1 MMIRPCIHVSLFYF
15 RSLACTYL
23 AMIVSVTSLIIVL
36 LLAVSALRTHFLL
49 MTGVNTKRP
58 FLRCSLPFNK
68 KKPSSRALTSI
79 QQNSGQ
85 LRSIPIDRNMY
96 EAKEVIWQPQ
106 THKLLIHSTKVD
118 KTYIAQVHDVVSSC

>member
-1 MMIRPCIHVSLFYF
+1 M
-15 RSLACTYL
+15 YL
-23 AMIVSVTSLIIVL
+23 AMIVFVTSSIIVL

-58 FLRCSLPFNK
+58 FLRCSRPFNK
-68 KKPSSRALTSI
+68 KPSPRALAST

-85 LRSIPIDRNMY
+85 LISIPIDRNMY
-96 EAKEVIWQPQ
+96 EAKEDKWQPQ
-106 THKLLIHSTKVD
+106 THILFIHSTKVD